1 MLLLLLLL
9 PDIGLGRKD
18 AIEERFRGHP
28 LDGQHRPATLAI
40 VVRPESSQQRNY
52 HSYCS
57 NNNTLLQQQ
66 LGLCVRMSGHSSGLI
81 HYQSK

>member
-18 AIEERFRGHP
+18 AIEERFRRHP

-52 HSYCS
+52 H
-57 NNNTLLQQQ
+57 LLQ
-66 LGLCVRMSGHSSGLI
+66 
-81 HYQSK
+81 